1 MDLSLVAEGNAKSS
15 KMGRL
20 IRRKQNV
27 RSFYACNFQK
37 KELSNMKGVNLDF
50 SDTFLNWVFTHQK
63 CRVDGNP
70 KALRSDKRE
79 PA

>member
-1 MDLSLVAEGNAKSS
+1 
-15 KMGRL
+15 
-20 IRRKQNV
+20 
-27 RSFYACNFQK
+27 
-37 KELSNMKGVNLDF
+37 MKGVNLDF